1 MKKIFAI
8 ISALVLSASAFAT
21 HYNYN
26 PTEITS
32 FNISDD
38 SVGSSYAYTI
48 TVKQRGKNG
57 SWYDSEATFY
67 LYPSSHSFVGEFM
80 VSDNTLDSYSYV
92 YYNGATR
99 PFIDSDS
106 YWTSDNMTVISITD
120 NGDGTYTFG
129 GTVICSNTSG
139 SNAYRYQYSDYQF
152 EVSKPDPYE
161 NEPSEKK
168 SFTISENN
176 MYVYSSKGE
185 TPIEMY
191 AWNLDNYADIDL
203 LFNVASFDI
212 PAGDYEI
219 SASGELGTVIAGDG
233 TAAKPSCYHAAN
245 WEAEYY
251 LVSGTLT
258 VSYAD
263 GNMNISGT
271 ATTAHGSTVKIDISG
286 KDPFGHAVVSPVIYE
301 ANEDGVTA
309 TATGLDADFTGDT
322 VIIDGTVTIN
332 GKSYT
337 VTAIA
342 DQAFTGK
349 SGLKNIV
356 IPATVETI
364 GKAAFSFCTGLEGI
378 ECQGAAAPAAGKSA
392 FYKINPA
399 ISVVVPAASVDSYK
413 AADGWKMFTGISGR

>member
-8 ISALVLSASAFAT
+8 ISALAISAVAFAT

-48 TVKQRGKNG
+48 TVKQSGKNG

-99 PFIDSDS
+99 PFIDSDT
-106 YWTSDNMTVISITD
+106 YWASDNKTVISIKD

-129 GTVICSNTSG
+129 GTVICNNTSG
-139 SNAYRYQYSDYQF
+139 TNAYRYQYSDYLF
-152 EVSKPDPYE
+152 ELGEPDPYE

-168 SFTISENN
+168 NFTMSENN
-176 MYVYSSKGE
+176 LKVYSSEGQ
-185 TPIEMY
+185 TPIDMY
-191 AWNLDNYADIDL
+191 AWNTDTYADIDL
-203 LFNVASFDI
+203 LFNVDSYDI
-212 PAGDYEI
+212 PEGDYEI
-219 SASGELGTVIAGDG
+219 SDSGEIGTVIAGDG
-233 TAAKPSCYHAAN
+233 TVSKPSCYHSAGFA
-245 WEAEYY
+245 AEYY

-263 GNMNISGT
+263 GNMTISGT
-271 ATTAHGSTVKIDISG
+271 ATTAHGSTVNINLTG
-286 KDPFGHAVVSPVIYE
+286 KDPFGHFVVNPVIYE
-301 ANEDGVTA
+301 ANKDGETA
-309 TATGLDADFTGDT
+309 TVTGLDETFTGDAVT
-322 VIIDGTVTIN
+322 IDGSVSIN
-332 GKSYT
+332 GKILT
-337 VTAIA
+337 VIAIA

-349 SGLKNIV
+349 SGLKSIV
-356 IPATVETI
+356 IPASVETI
-364 GKAAFSFCTGLEGI
+364 GKAAFSFCTGLTSI
-378 ECQGAAAPAAGKSA
+378 ECQGDAAPSVGTSA

-399 ISVVVPAASVDSYK
+399 ISVVVPAASVASYK